1 MEPAGTHSPQISHA
15 AIQLLKGVLY
25 RDRHP
30 QAWEALL
37 AFQAAVRDYLSVIG
51 LEVLLDEA
59 EGYAFVRQRPDQ
71 TEADPDSPAL
81 PRLVQRRQLSYPV
94 SLLLV
99 LLRKKLAEQDATG
112 GETRVVLTRAQIVDM
127 LRVYLPEAGSEART
141 VDQIDRHLN
150 KLVDFGFLYPL
161 KGQEDRYEVRRII
174 KALVDAEWLASL
186 DEKLAT
192 YQTYAEGRS
201 EDA

>member
-1 MEPAGTHSPQISHA
+1 MDPAGTHAPQISHA

-37 AFQAAVRDYLSVIG
+37 IFQAAVRDYLAVIG

-59 EGYAFVRQRPDQ
+59 EGYAFVRQRP
-71 TEADPDSPAL
+71 EAPEEGPDNPAP
-81 PRLVQRRQLSYPV
+81 PRLVQRRQLSYPL

-112 GETRVVLTRAQIVDM
+112 GETRVVLTRSQIIDM

-150 KLVDFGFLYPL
+150 KLVDFGFLHLL
-161 KGQEDRYEVRRII
+161 KGQQDRYEIRRII
-174 KALVDAEWLASL
+174 KALVDAEWLGSL

-192 YQTYAEGRS
+192 YQAYAEGRS
-201 EDA
+201 QDA